1 MTISETERFQ
11 KERQIAIKAMA
22 GDADL
27 QTLTRQWFDKSCQ
40 QEYSYNFSWMGR
52 PIIQF
57 PQDILAMQELI
68 WSIKPELIIET
79 GIARGGSLIFY
90 ASMLELLGD
99 DGFVL
104 GIDIDIRQHN
114 RVEIEQHPMFKRIR
128 MIEGSSISAD
138 TAEQVYALAE
148 GKKRILVVLDSNHT
162 HEHVAKELE
171 YYAPLVSVDSYI
183 VVFDTVI
190 EDMPSD
196 TFPNRPWGK
205 GDNPKT
211 AVDEF
216 LKTTDQF
223 VVDEEISNKLLISV
237 APRGYLRRVRK

>member
-11 KERQIAIKAMA
+11 KERQLAIKAMA
-22 GDADL
+22 DDKDL
-27 QTLTRQWFDKSCQ
+27 QNLTRQWFDRSCQ

-68 WSIKPELIIET
+68 WSIKPNLIIET

-90 ASMLELLGD
+90 ASMLELLGE
-99 DGFVL
+99 DGIVL

-114 RVEIEQHPMFKRIR
+114 RVEIEQHPMFKRIT
-128 MIEGSSISAD
+128 MIEGSSIDAE
-138 TAEQVYALAE
+138 TAEQVHMLAE
-148 GKKRILVVLDSNHT
+148 GKKRVLVVLDSNHT

-196 TFPNRPWGK
+196 FFPDRPWGK
-205 GDNPKT
+205 GNNPKT

-223 VVDEEISNKLLISV
+223 IVDEEISNKLLISV
-237 APRGYLRRVRK
+237 APRGYLRRVKE